1 MEMVRLVKGREQYV
15 DSEDVMFNESPQAL
29 DRSWVRKSYNLQ
41 FSAATFSPMQC
52 DHERHTFGNYVIDT
66 RISRGGDLRAS
77 VIAGLTFLG

>member
-1 MEMVRLVKGREQYV
+1 MVRLVKGREQYL
-15 DSEDVMFNESPQAL
+15 DSEDVMFNESSQSL
-29 DRSWVRKSYNLQ
+29 DRSWIRKNYNLQ
-41 FSAATFSPMQC
+41 FFTATFPPMQC

>member
-29 DRSWVRKSYNLQ
+29 DRSWVRKSYKLQ
-41 FSAATFSPMQC
+41 FS
-52 DHERHTFGNYVIDT
+52 

>member
-15 DSEDVMFNESPQAL
+15 NSEGVMFNESSQSL
-29 DRSWVRKSYNLQ
+29 VRLWIRKNYNLQ
-41 FSAATFSPMQC
+41 FFTATFSPVQG

-66 RISRGGDLRAS
+66 KISRGGDLRAS

>member
-15 DSEDVMFNESPQAL
+15 DSEDVMFNKSSQSL
-29 DRSWVRKSYNLQ
+29 DRSWIRKNYNLQ
-41 FSAATFSPMQC
+41 FFTATFSPMQC

>member
-1 MEMVRLVKGREQYV
+1 MVRLVKGREQYV
-15 DSEDVMFNESPQAL
+15 DSEDVMFNKSSQSL
-29 DRSWVRKSYNLQ
+29 DRSWIRKNYNLQ
-41 FSAATFSPMQC
+41 FFTAIFSPMQC